1 MYHPDM
7 FPEIW
12 RMDIEAAERRATENA
27 RFRHLKSK
35 EREMLD
41 AALAKVYG
49 FLREAFNS
57 VGGKLTTSPLNKEP
71 LHPRARS

>member
-12 RMDIEAAERRATENA
+12 RMDIEAAERRATENT

-41 AALAKVYG
+41 AALAMVHG
-49 FLREAFNS
+49 SLQRAFNS
-57 VGGKLTTSPLNKEP
+57 VRGKLTTGSINKR
-71 LHPRARS
+71 LSY

>member
-1 MYHPDM
+1 MVHPDM

-12 RMDIEAAERRATENA
+12 RMEIERAERRATENA

-41 AALAKVYG
+41 AALTMLHGALQK
-49 FLREAFNS
+49 AFNS
-57 VGGKLTTSPLNKEP
+57 VRVKLTTGSINKK
-71 LHPRARS
+71 LSY